1 MNLGQGESCE
11 PQTSQLLL
19 FLNQQ
24 GSPGPHPTPGSATS
38 ASGQSH
44 RHPGTARPPPPG
56 VPQLSAGTASPGHA
70 YRQPRVLWLCRSA
83 PRDTCRMLR
92 VMSRPP
98 EQVVFQVSW
107 SAGFFKWTS
116 PLGIIRCCPPEIRS
130 AEVMGGS
137 QRSLGI
143 KGDRRGDSRH
153 LESGSLLGV
162 VRGRCWS
169 LWGLSSNCRGW
180 KEAAL
185 PRGWGERAGVHEM
198 SLKTDEITGV
208 LRGFVSKPRTSQ
220 CPHPSCQGKWG
231 RVYRSLISECS
242 CGLNLTRAFLEP

>member
-1 MNLGQGESCE
+1 MHPCTLGTCPILPWWGPWPLWSPPPPPEQFLLRFLNPGMNLGQGESCE

-107 SAGFFKWTS
+107 SAGFFK
-116 PLGIIRCCPPEIRS
+116 
-130 AEVMGGS
+130 
-137 QRSLGI
+137 
-143 KGDRRGDSRH
+143 
-153 LESGSLLGV
+153 
-162 VRGRCWS
+162 
-169 LWGLSSNCRGW
+169 
-180 KEAAL
+180 
-185 PRGWGERAGVHEM
+185 
-198 SLKTDEITGV
+198 
-208 LRGFVSKPRTSQ
+208 
-220 CPHPSCQGKWG
+220 
-231 RVYRSLISECS
+231 
-242 CGLNLTRAFLEP
+242 